1 MGKLLIHQLQYI
13 TKYMKEKIIEHII
26 ESFEETVP
34 DFKNFDIVLNCEIF
48 NRTCS
53 FQCYELANKAHYF
66 EFFQNDS
73 LVELLFNCNEE
84 LMETSNRFN
93 KMETIFFKNGDIKLE
108 LIWDQ
113 VLYDANQKAHEKNM
127 KRKQR

>member
-1 MGKLLIHQLQYI
+1 
-13 TKYMKEKIIEHII
+13 MKEKIIEHII

-48 NRTCS
+48 NRTGS
-53 FQCYELANKAHYF
+53 FQCYELGNKVHYF
-66 EFFQNDS
+66 EFFQNNS

-113 VLYDANQKAHEKNM
+113 VLFDANQKAHEKNM